1 MTPASCLSES
11 DASQAHRRASH
22 IHRPEEDMERGVLA
36 LSVAVLLAG
45 VNAAGAA
52 SSVEFAVPEGG
63 LVIDGG
69 DVEAASAAPASR
81 TDLSLADGTATT
93 PLAAGAVAALFD
105 TRATGGSQAAP
116 PRRPVAFEY
125 SEGYRTRLKIH
136 KYASYATLP
145 LFVAQFAVGQK
156 LYDGNGSDGCRSL
169 HGALAGGTAALFGVN
184 TVTGVWNLSEGRKD
198 PNHRT
203 KRMVHGILM
212 AVADAGFVA
221 TGLMTPESEHGELG
235 SEGGGTSR
243 STHRAVA
250 LTSMGIATVGYLM
263 MLIH

>member
-1 MTPASCLSES
+1 M
-11 DASQAHRRASH
+11 
-22 IHRPEEDMERGVLA
+22 MRGVLVHSA
-36 LSVAVLLAG
+36 GLLL
-45 VNAAGAA
+45 AGAA
-52 SSVEFAVPEGG
+52 STATGAPSMDLVVPEGG

-69 DVEAASAAPASR
+69 DVEAALTAERSLDPSLVERMTA
-81 TDLSLADGTATT
+81 TSLAASAL
-93 PLAAGAVAALFD
+93 LAEAA
-105 TRATGGSQAAP
+105 ASQAAGGSQAP
-116 PRRPVAFEY
+116 PARRPMAVEY

-136 KYASYATLP
+136 KYASWATLP

-156 LYDGNGSDGCRSL
+156 LYNGNGSDSTRSL
-169 HGALAGGTAALFGVN
+169 HGVLAGGTAVLFGVN

-212 AVADAGFVA
+212 GLADAGFVA
-221 TGLMTPESEHGELG
+221 TGIMTPHHEHEGDFTYQ
-235 SEGGGTSR
+235 SGGGTSP

-250 LTSMGIATVGYLM
+250 LTSMGVATVAYLM

>member
-1 MTPASCLSES
+1 
-11 DASQAHRRASH
+11 
-22 IHRPEEDMERGVLA
+22 MERGALT

-45 VNAAGAA
+45 VSNVASAA
-52 SSVEFAVPEGG
+52 SPAEIVVPEGG

-69 DVEAASAAPASR
+69 DMEAASAAQGSR
-81 TDLSLADGTATT
+81 PDLSPADGLARTASS
-93 PLAAGAVAALFD
+93 AASATAALFD
-105 TRATGGSQAAP
+105 SQATGGSQAP
-116 PRRPVAFEY
+116 PARRPVAFEY
-125 SEGYRTRLKIH
+125 SDGYRTRLKIH
-136 KYASYATLP
+136 KYASFATLP

-156 LYDGNGSDGCRSL
+156 LYNGNGSDGTRTA
-169 HGALAGGTAALFGVN
+169 HGILAAGTAVLFGVN

-212 AVADAGFVA
+212 AVADAGFVV
-221 TGLMTPESEHGELG
+221 TGLTAPESEH
-235 SEGGGTSR
+235 EGGDFAYQSGGNDG

-250 LTSMGIATVGYLM
+250 LTSMGIATVAYVM

>member
-1 MTPASCLSES
+1 MPIRLLTVSLVL
-11 DASQAHRRASH
+11 
-22 IHRPEEDMERGVLA
+22 VLA
-36 LSVAVLLAG
+36 G
-45 VNAAGAA
+45 AAGAA
-52 SSVEFAVPEGG
+52 AGASGVAALVVPEGG

-69 DVEAASAAPASR
+69 DAEAARALDGSCLDP
-81 TDLSLADGTATT
+81 SLVEDATT
-93 PLAAGAVAALFD
+93 PSLL
-105 TRATGGSQAAP
+105 TRALSAGTPEPQAVP
-116 PRRPVAFEY
+116 PRRPMAFEY
-125 SEGYRTRLKIH
+125 SDGYRTRLKIH
-136 KYASYATLP
+136 KYASFATLP

-156 LYDGNGSDGCRSL
+156 LYDGNGSDSTRSL
-169 HGALAGGTAALFGVN
+169 HGALAGTTAVLFGVN

-198 PNHRT
+198 PNHRK

-221 TGLMTPESEHGELG
+221 TGLMAPESEHEEFG

-250 LTSMGIATVGYLM
+250 LTSMGIATVAYLM

>member
-1 MTPASCLSES
+1 M
-11 DASQAHRRASH
+11 Q
-22 IHRPEEDMERGVLA
+22 RGVVT
-36 LSVAVLLAG
+36 LSVVLLLAG
-45 VNAAGAA
+45 VSNAESAA
-52 SSVEFAVPEGG
+52 SSAELVVPEGG

-69 DVEAASAAPASR
+69 DVEAARVAEGSRPYLSPANGIAMTS
-81 TDLSLADGTATT
+81 
-93 PLAAGAVAALFD
+93 LAAGAVAALFD
-105 TRATGGSQAAP
+105 SQATGGSQTTPA
-116 PRRPVAFEY
+116 RRPVAFEY

-156 LYDGNGSDGCRSL
+156 LYNGNGSDGTRTA
-169 HGALAGGTAALFGVN
+169 HGILAGGTAVLFGVN

-198 PNHRT
+198 PSHRT

-212 AVADAGFVA
+212 AVADAGFVV
-221 TGLMTPESEHGELG
+221 TGLTAPESEH
-235 SEGGGTSR
+235 EGGDFAYQSGGNDR

-250 LTSMGIATVGYLM
+250 LTSMGIATVAYLM